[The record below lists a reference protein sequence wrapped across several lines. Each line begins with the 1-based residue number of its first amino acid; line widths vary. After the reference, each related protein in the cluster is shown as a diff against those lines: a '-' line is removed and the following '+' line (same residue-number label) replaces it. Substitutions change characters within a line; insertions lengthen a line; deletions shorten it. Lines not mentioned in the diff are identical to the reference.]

1 MEKLTNPITCMVVDD
16 DEVDRLTALYF
27 LSNFPF
33 FKVIGV
39 YDSPVKALEAAAD
52 NLPDVLFLDVN
63 MPEMSG
69 LELRKQLLHIPAC
82 VFITSFAD
90 YALESFEL
98 EALDYLVKPFTADRF
113 TKTAERLK
121 DYMDLRHKSKL
132 LAHSIG
138 AETVFIKEGHTQ
150 VKLQLHE
157 IIYLEAL
164 KDYTRIITSGK
175 KHIVLSPLGSL
186 IKENA
191 FRHFIRIHRSY
202 AVQKNYIKKIASG
215 GIVLDNNV
223 VLPVGRAYKE
233 YLTGITT

>member
-1 MEKLTNPITCMVVDD
+1 MVVDD

-27 LSNFPF
+27 LSNFSF
-33 FKVIGV
+33 IKVIGV
-39 YDSPVKALEAAAD
+39 YDSPLKALEAAAN

-63 MPEMSG
+63 MPEMNG

-113 TKTAERLK
+113 AKTMERLR
-121 DYMDLRHKSKL
+121 DYMDLRRKSEL

-186 IKENA
+186 IKEDA

-215 GIVLDNNV
+215 EIMLDNNI

-233 YLTGITT
+233 YLTSITT